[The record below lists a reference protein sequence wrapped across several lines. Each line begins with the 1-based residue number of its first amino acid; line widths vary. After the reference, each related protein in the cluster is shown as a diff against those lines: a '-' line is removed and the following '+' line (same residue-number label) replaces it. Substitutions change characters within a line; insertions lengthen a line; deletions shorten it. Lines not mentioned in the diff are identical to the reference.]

1 MERLGGTW
9 VWLVGPLAVA
19 LFKVNNRVDKIQ
31 LLLVD
36 ILLLHVPTREVRAEE
51 RETMGST

>member
-36 ILLLHVPTREVRAEE
+36 ILLLPTREVRAEE